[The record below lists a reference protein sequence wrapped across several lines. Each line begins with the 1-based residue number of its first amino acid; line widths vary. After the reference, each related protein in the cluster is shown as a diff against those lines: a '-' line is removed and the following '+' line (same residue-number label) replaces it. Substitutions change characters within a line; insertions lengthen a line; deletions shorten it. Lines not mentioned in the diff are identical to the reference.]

1 MRRLWEEQSSGKRS
15 REDTTDLFTSCTGS
29 SLLCGLSLAVASD
42 GSSLAV
48 VNGLLVVVASLI
60 AERRL

>member
-1 MRRLWEEQSSGKRS
+1 MFKAKFSYDHWLYVY
-15 REDTTDLFTSCTGS
+15 LFIFGCIGS